1 MKVTLLS
8 RWEISSI
15 TLPDVYAGRY
25 WIKSRNDD
33 GKLVNIV
40 SVEALRSVSADEAD
54 QWIMRSNR
62 TFKIVDKNGAVF
74 PSIPLKLLELYNIQS
89 IDGKRTYTLFT
100 EPLTDD
106 RKQYK
111 GYITTRSAAAITIG
125 RDENCG
131 IFYCNRFASRRHVQ
145 LLFSDGNMT
154 VRDLDSTNNTYVNG
168 KAVRES
174 RLNVGDVVYI
184 MGLRIIITR
193 NGLFINDPDGNVRV
207 QTSELREFHTEKITF
222 PADTDEEFE
231 DIIPEYYYRAP
242 RKMKEINTFELN
254 VDAPPAAVNNDEMP
268 MIMLIGPSMTMGMAS
283 IASGIFSVT
292 SAVERGNVTSAI
304 PSIVMCVSML
314 LGTLMWPLVTKTYQ
328 KKLRKRREEKRQA
341 TYTSYLQKLDEIV
354 NKEKENQEEILR
366 GNDVDSR
373 ICSERILSVSPL
385 IWDRTP
391 KHSDFLSL
399 RIGRGDLPLNAN
411 IQYPERRFSV
421 EQDNLSE
428 MMYRFGEKNRSL
440 HDVPICVSLIERF
453 IVGIYGKKD
462 MLYVYA
468 RSLILQL
475 ITVHSYDEVK
485 LILIYD
491 ESRNNEFAFTRWLP
505 HTMSNDRAI
514 RYIATN
520 SEEVKVLSASLDSI
534 IEYRKD
540 MSDSRLEDEK
550 PYYVIICLDKELS
563 EKAEGIRRVL
573 ETKKY
578 IKFSVLSLF
587 ERLVDLPKECM
598 AVAEISDNIGTLTI
612 MDNASQKPIQF
623 RVDSVQQVDIE
634 KLTHVLSNTFV
645 DISGSNF
652 TMPKKY
658 TFFEMLDIGMIEHL
672 NIADNWE
679 RNDPTKSLATTIGI
693 DKYGEPFRLDLHEKA
708 HGPHGLVAGMT
719 GSGKSEFIISFILSM
734 AVSFH
739 PYEVSFILIDYK
751 GGGMAKAF
759 ENLPH
764 TAGVITN
771 LDGNGIKRSLSSM
784 RSELHRRERIFR
796 DTSKKYNVS
805 NIDIYK
811 YQKLFRE
818 KKVDEPLPH
827 LFIISDEF
835 AELKKE
841 QPDFMTELTSTARV
855 GRSLGVHLI
864 LATQKPGGV
873 VDDQIRSNSRFKI
886 CLKVQDSGDSNEMLG
901 RPDAATLSDT
911 GRFYLQVGYNE
922 LFEIGQSAWA
932 GAPYYPSQKVI
943 KDRDD
948 SVSVIDTN
956 GRVVAE
962 ANTNPFAAVVDPP
975 KQLDVI
981 TDYIAKYSMK
991 QHIPHWKMWLDPI
1004 PPKVY
1009 VDKLAEQ
1016 YPSRCDRFEL
1026 APVVGKLDDPAH
1038 QMQDIMRIPF
1048 SSEGN
1053 AIVYGSTGS
1062 GKAMFLEALCYSLMR
1077 EHTPEEVN
1085 VYCLDFGSE
1094 TFTAFADSPFIGD
1107 VILSHETEKVNNL
1120 FKLITGK
1127 IETRKKILAQFGGS
1141 IVQYNHQADTPQPN
1155 ILVCINNFAA
1165 FCELFEDRLPDINYL
1180 SREGTKYGVFFIL
1193 TCTGINNVKFSML
1206 QNFKLLYCLQMNNS
1220 DDYSAVVGKT
1230 EGLFPD
1236 KFKGRGLFRR
1246 DKDSLL
1252 EFQTA
1257 SITSADPPYTE
1268 IRTFCQ
1274 RQKVRYGDCCAGNV
1288 PVLPEKV
1295 TVHQLGKYTKAGDIV
1310 NVPVGFD
1317 KETMEVSYFD
1327 FASRVVSL
1335 VLAENNEWQQFVDQ
1349 LCILLASKAK
1359 IRMYLLSSPDS
1370 LLIAA
1375 DVPNLVI
1382 SQSAESNYSSVSEIY
1397 KLVLSR
1403 NNEYKTFIE
1412 NSQPPKAYEPVL
1424 VVIQSLSELKSA
1436 LEHLTVPAEE
1446 RRADNDTPFNRL
1458 QTAIEYCDKAYNVHF
1473 VVCDSNKGISQFM
1486 SAGWFKKQT
1495 DPTNGLW
1502 VGNGLNNQYRFS
1514 VNNKPRGATLP
1525 LEADFGFNI
1534 RKSNAVL
1541 IKYLQ

>member
-1 MKVTLLS
+1 MRLTLLS
-8 RWEISSI
+8 RHEITGI
-15 TLPDVYAGRY
+15 TLPNEYVGRY
-25 WIKSRNDD
+25 WIKGRNDA
-33 GKLVNIV
+33 GKLVEIV
-40 SVEALRSVSADEAD
+40 SVEALRSVSADEKD

-62 TFKIVDKNGAVF
+62 AFKIVDKNGTVF
-74 PSIPLKLLELYNIQS
+74 PSVPLKLLELYNIQS
-89 IDGKRTYTLFT
+89 VDGEKIYTLFT
-100 EPLTDD
+100 EPLTND

-111 GYITTRSAAAITIG
+111 GYITIQSKAVITIG

-131 IFYCNRFASRRHVQ
+131 IFYSNRFTSRTHAQ
-145 LLFSDGNMT
+145 ISFSENG
-154 VRDLDSTNNTYVNG
+154 VAVKDLDSTNNTYVNG

-174 RLNVGDVVYI
+174 LLHVGDVVYI
-184 MGLRIIITR
+184 MGLRIIITA
-193 NGLFINDPDGNVRV
+193 NGLFINNPDGNVKV
-207 QTSELREFHTEKITF
+207 QTPELREFHPIKYTA
-222 PADTDEEFE
+222 PADSDEEFE
-231 DIIPEYYYRAP
+231 DIVPEYYYRAP
-242 RKMKEINTFELN
+242 RRMQDINTFELK
-254 VDAPPAAVNNDEMP
+254 VDAPPAAPNGDEMP

-292 SAVERGNVTSAI
+292 SAIERGNVSSAI

-328 KKLRKRREEKRQA
+328 KRLRKRREEKRQA
-341 TYTSYLQKLDEIV
+341 TYTSYLEKLDKIT
-354 NKEKENQEEILR
+354 NAEKEHQERILR
-366 GNDVDSR
+366 SNDVNAR
-373 ICSERILSVSPL
+373 ICSDRILSASPL

-399 RIGRGDLPLNAN
+399 RMGRGELPLNAN
-411 IQYPERRFSV
+411 IQYPERKFSV
-421 EQDNLSE
+421 EQDNLAE
-428 MMYRFGEKNRSL
+428 MMYQFGEKNRVL
-440 HDVPICVSLIERF
+440 NDVPVCLSLIERF
-453 IVGIYGKKD
+453 IIGIYGNSNY
-462 MLYVYA
+462 LYNYA

-485 LILIYD
+485 LILLYD
-491 ESRNNEFAFTRWLP
+491 ESHNKEFAFTRWLP
-505 HTMSNDRAI
+505 HTISNDRST

-520 SEEVKVLSASLDSI
+520 SEEVKILSSSLDSI
-534 IEYRKD
+534 IEYRKEL
-540 MSDSRLEDEK
+540 SDSRLEDEK

-563 EKAEGIRRVL
+563 AKAEGIRRVL

-578 IKFSVLSLF
+578 IKFSVLSIF

-598 AVAEISDNIGTLTI
+598 AVAEINDNSGTLTL
-612 MDNASQKPIQF
+612 MDDTNRKPVQF
-623 RVDSVQQVDIE
+623 MLDSVQGINMA
-634 KLTHVLSNTFV
+634 KLTNVLSNTFV

-652 TMPKKY
+652 ALPKKY

-672 NIADNWE
+672 NIADNWA
-679 RNDPTKSLATTIGI
+679 RNDPTKSLAATIGI

-759 ENLPH
+759 ESIPH

-796 DTSKKYNVS
+796 DTSKKCNVS

-818 KKVDEPLPH
+818 RKVSEPLPH

-901 RPDAATLSDT
+901 RPDAAALSDT

-948 SVSVIDTN
+948 AISVIDTN
-956 GRVVAE
+956 GRVIAE
-962 ANTNPFAAVVDPP
+962 ANTNRFASVIDPP

-981 TDYIAKYSMK
+981 TDYIAKYSAQ
-991 QHIPHWKMWLDPI
+991 QHIRHWKMWLDPI
-1004 PPKVY
+1004 PAKIY

-1016 YPSRCDRFEL
+1016 YPSRYNKFEL
-1026 APVVGKLDDPAH
+1026 APVAGKLDDPAH
-1038 QMQDIMRIPF
+1038 QRQDIMRIPF
-1048 SSEGN
+1048 STEGN
-1053 AIVYGSTGS
+1053 AIVYGSAGS
-1062 GKAMFLEALCYSLMR
+1062 GKAMFLEALCYSIMR
-1077 EHTPEEVN
+1077 EHTPDEVN
-1085 VYCLDFGSE
+1085 IYCMDFGAE
-1094 TFTAFADSPFIGD
+1094 TFTAFAGSPFIGD

-1120 FKLITGK
+1120 FKLIMGK

-1141 IVQYNHQADTPQPN
+1141 IVQYNLQAETPQPN

-1165 FCELFEDRLPDINYL
+1165 FCELFEDRIADLNYL
-1180 SREGTKYGVFFIL
+1180 SREGTKYGIFFIL

-1206 QNFKLLYCLQMNNS
+1206 QNFKLLYCLQMNNP
-1220 DDYSAVVGKT
+1220 DDYSSVVGKT
-1230 EGLFPD
+1230 EGLLPE
-1236 KFKGRGLFRR
+1236 KIKGRGLFRR

-1257 SITSADPPYTE
+1257 SVTSAEPPYAE
-1268 IRTFCQ
+1268 IRTYCQ
-1274 RQKVRYGDCCAGNV
+1274 RLADKYANRCAESI
-1288 PVLPEKV
+1288 PILPEKV
-1295 TVHQLGKYTKAGDIV
+1295 TIEHLEKYVRSGDIS
-1310 NVPVGFD
+1310 NVPVGIE
-1317 KETMEVSYFD
+1317 KETLKISSFD
-1327 FASRVVSL
+1327 FSYRVVSL
-1335 VLAENNEWQQFVDQ
+1335 ILSDNNEWQQFVGQ
-1349 LCILLASKAK
+1349 LCVMLAKK
-1359 IRMYLLSSPDS
+1359 GGIKVYLLSQPYISEVEYGS
-1370 LLIAA
+1370 E
-1375 DVPNLVI
+1375 NLKI
-1382 SQSAESNYSSVSEIY
+1382 SQTAESNFSSVSEIY
-1397 KLVLSR
+1397 SIVLNR
-1403 NNEYKTFIE
+1403 NNEYKTAIE
-1412 NSQPPKAYEPVL
+1412 NGSTPEKYEPVL
-1424 VVIQSLSELKSA
+1424 VVIQSLSELKAA
-1436 LEHLTVPAEE
+1436 LENMNVPDES
-1446 RRADNDTPFNRL
+1446 RRADDDTPFNRL
-1458 QTAIEYCDKAYNVHF
+1458 QTAIEHCNKAYNVHF
-1473 VVCDSNKGISQFM
+1473 IICDSNKGISPFT
-1486 SAGWFKKQT
+1486 ATAWFKKQADT
-1495 DPTNGLW
+1495 GYGLW
-1502 VGNGLNNQYRFS
+1502 VGNGLNNQFRLT
-1514 VNNKPRGATLP
+1514 VNNKSVAAATLN
-1525 LEADFGFNI
+1525 ADFGFNI
-1534 RKSNAVL
+1534 SKCNATL